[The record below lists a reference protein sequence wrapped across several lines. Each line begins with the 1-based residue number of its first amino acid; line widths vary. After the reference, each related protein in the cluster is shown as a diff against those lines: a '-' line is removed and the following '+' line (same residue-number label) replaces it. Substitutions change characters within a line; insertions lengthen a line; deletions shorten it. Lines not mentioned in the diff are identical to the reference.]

1 MHFYMP
7 VPKKKTKRRKDFK
20 FHTFNGCFSS
30 DIVAVKG
37 LIRYSI
43 LSDKECTD
51 GQEFMAGWLM
61 SCIINPVARVQL
73 LHKTGWRIFILFFQ
87 FFRVNTCVA
96 SSIPV
101 SPSRAQDTHR
111 SMHTLKISRRMWH
124 ENAKGITTLNALRR
138 EIHLERG
145 SAGWSCLK
153 GWEKVIFNQTHI
165 WTVSKAVF

>member
-20 FHTFNGCFSS
+20 FHTFNGRFSS

-37 LIRYSI
+37 LICYSI

-101 SPSRAQDTHR
+101 SPSCAQDTHR

-124 ENAKGITTLNALRR
+124 ENAQITHNHRSRRIKMMIVATLSGDDDDGDGDGDN
-138 EIHLERG
+138 
-145 SAGWSCLK
+145 
-153 GWEKVIFNQTHI
+153 T
-165 WTVSKAVF
+165 